1 MRGFSHVA
9 PPEATLVASL
19 PPPSPFH
26 PPIFSSHIPGCS
38 SRGGG
43 GGLILESNH
52 LSLMQHG
59 WYRRRSDSGII
70 YRVFLQRRG
79 AEPTVAMAG
88 VSLFPRHTKWIPRS
102 PRERTRLRRHLKY
115 LEFFAADTIFFVLF
129 SVRISVFLFFAWE
142 TMFARENAYNP

>member
-1 MRGFSHVA
+1 MWLPRRLLLSHLFL
-9 PPEATLVASL
+9 PL
-19 PPPSPFH
+19 PPSTLR
-26 PPIFSSHIPGCS
+26 FSLLTYRVAR
-38 SRGGG
+38 RGEGEG